1 MNDIVE
7 LLSGLLVICGSLFV
21 LAGGIGALRMPDFYT
36 RIHGASLT
44 DSLGPV
50 LVLGGLILQGGLSL
64 VSVKLAAVLLLLMT
78 TSPTASYA
86 LANAALLAGLRP
98 TGDDDKLLPP
108 VVVRNEEPRP

>member
-1 MNDIVE
+1 MNGIIE
-7 LLSGLLVICGSLFV
+7 LIGGLLVVSGSLFV

-50 LVLGGLILQGGLSL
+50 LILGGLMMHAGLSL
-64 VSVKLAAVLLLLMT
+64 VTVKLGAVLLFLMV

-98 TGDDDKLLPP
+98 EGVGSKTGPAAPKDQETPS
-108 VVVRNEEPRP
+108 

>member
-1 MNDIVE
+1 MNDILE
-7 LLSGLLVICGSLFV
+7 LLSALLVVSGSLFV

-50 LVLGGLILQGGLSL
+50 LILGGLMFHAGLSL
-64 VSVKLAAVLLLLMT
+64 VTVKLAAVMLFLMV

-98 TGDDDKLLPP
+98 EGMESKGPKIDTGEQEDAK
-108 VVVRNEEPRP
+108 

>member
-1 MNDIVE
+1 MNGILE
-7 LLSGLLVICGSLFV
+7 LVAGLLVVSGSLFV

-50 LVLGGLILQGGLSL
+50 LILGGLMLYAGPSL
-64 VSVKLAAVLLLLMT
+64 VTVKLAAVLLFLMV

-98 TGDDDKLLPP
+98 ERAERKASRADS
-108 VVVRNEEPRP
+108 EEQETAL

>member
-1 MNDIVE
+1 MNGIIE
-7 LLSGLLVICGSLFV
+7 LIAGLLVVSGSLFV
-21 LAGGIGALRMPDFYT
+21 LACGIGALRMPDFYT

-50 LVLGGLILQGGLSL
+50 LILGGLMLHAGLSL
-64 VSVKLAAVLLLLMT
+64 ITVKLGAVLLFLMV

-98 TGDDDKLLPP
+98 EGVDSKAAPAAPTDQ
-108 VVVRNEEPRP
+108 ETSS

>member
-1 MNDIVE
+1 MNGVVE
-7 LLSGLLVICGSLFV
+7 LIAGLLVVSGSLFV

-50 LVLGGLILQGGLSL
+50 LILGGLMVHAGPSL
-64 VSVKLAAVLLLLMT
+64 VTVKLAAVLLFLMV

-98 TGDDDKLLPP
+98 EGVEGAKPAADAGQQETSP
-108 VVVRNEEPRP
+108 

>member
-1 MNDIVE
+1 MNGILDI
-7 LLSGLLVICGSLFV
+7 LSGLLMVSGALFV

-50 LVLGGLILQGGLSL
+50 LVLGGLMLQSGLSL
-64 VSVKLAAVLLLLMT
+64 VTLKLAAVLLFLMI

-86 LANAALLAGLRP
+86 LANAALLSGLRP
-98 TGDDDKLLPP
+98 AGYAGTPGEQVKKGE
-108 VVVRNEEPRP
+108 RS

>member
-1 MNDIVE
+1 MNGVVE
-7 LLSGLLVICGSLFV
+7 LIAAVLVVSGSLFV

-50 LVLGGLILQGGLSL
+50 LILGGLMMHAGLSL
-64 VSVKLAAVLLLLMT
+64 VSVKLGAVLLFLMV

-98 TGDDDKLLPP
+98 EGLDSKAAPAAPKDQETPS
-108 VVVRNEEPRP
+108 

>member
-1 MNDIVE
+1 MNGVLE
-7 LLSGLLVICGSLFV
+7 LLAGLLVVSGSLFV

-50 LVLGGLILQGGLSL
+50 LVLGGLMLYAGPSL
-64 VSVKLAAVLLLLMT
+64 VTVKLAAVMLFLMV

-98 TGDDDKLLPP
+98 EGVGSTASKAETGA
-108 VVVRNEEPRP
+108 REATQ

>member
-1 MNDIVE
+1 MNGVLE
-7 LLSGLLVICGSLFV
+7 LFAGLLVVSGSLFV
-21 LAGGIGALRMPDFYT
+21 LAGGIGALRMPDFYS

-50 LVLGGLILQGGLSL
+50 LILGGLMLYAGPSL
-64 VSVKLAAVLLLLMT
+64 VTVKLAAVLLFLMV

-98 TGDDDKLLPP
+98 DGVDKTGAKI
-108 VVVRNEEPRP
+108 ETGTQETTE

>member
-1 MNDIVE
+1 MSEVLDIV
-7 LLSGLLVICGSLFV
+7 SGLLLIAGSLFV

-50 LVLGGLILQGGLSL
+50 LVLGGLMLQSGLSL
-64 VSVKLAAVLLLLMT
+64 VTLKLAAVLLFLMI

-86 LANAALLAGLRP
+86 LANAALLSGLRP
-98 TGDDDKLLPP
+98 QGYEGTPGNNRP
-108 VVVRNEEPRP
+108 REEQA

>member
-1 MNDIVE
+1 MIE
-7 LLSGLLVICGSLFV
+7 LQELVAGLLVITGSLFV

-50 LVLGGLILQGGLSL
+50 LVLGGLMVQAGLSL
-64 VSVKLAAVLLLLMT
+64 VTVKLAAVLLFLMVT
-78 TSPTASYA
+78 APTASYA

-98 TGDDDKLLPP
+98 EGMQG
-108 VVVRNEEPRP
+108 REPASAAPEQENGS

>member
-1 MNDIVE
+1 MIDLQE
-7 LLSGLLVICGSLFV
+7 LVAGLLVITGSLFV

-50 LVLGGLILQGGLSL
+50 LVLGGLMLHAGFSL
-64 VSVKLAAVLLLLMT
+64 VTVKLAAVLLFLMV

-98 TGDDDKLLPP
+98 AGIQDKKSAGAAAEQE
-108 VVVRNEEPRP
+108 NAS

>member
-1 MNDIVE
+1 MNGIFE
-7 LLSGLLVICGSLFV
+7 LLAGLLVISGSLFV

-50 LVLGGLILQGGLSL
+50 LILGGLMVHAGLSL
-64 VSVKLAAVLLLLMT
+64 VTLKLAAVLLFLMV

-98 TGDDDKLLPP
+98 EGVDGVQPAVDDMQQ
-108 VVVRNEEPRP
+108 EPAK

>member
-1 MNDIVE
+1 MNGVLE
-7 LLSGLLVICGSLFV
+7 LLAGLLVVSGSLFV

-50 LVLGGLILQGGLSL
+50 LVLGGLMLYAGPSL
-64 VSVKLAAVLLLLMT
+64 VTVKLAAVMLFLMV

-98 TGDDDKLLPP
+98 EGMAGKPP
-108 VVVRNEEPRP
+108 AVDPARQEKSS

>member
-1 MNDIVE
+1 MNGILE
-7 LLSGLLVICGSLFV
+7 LVSGLLMLSGALFV

-50 LVLGGLILQGGLSL
+50 LVLGGLMLQSGLSL
-64 VSVKLAAVLLLLMT
+64 VTLKLAAVLLFLMI

-86 LANAALLAGLRP
+86 LANAALLSGLRP
-98 TGDDDKLLPP
+98 TGYTGTPGAASQREKTP
-108 VVVRNEEPRP
+108 

>member
-1 MNDIVE
+1 MNGVVE

-50 LVLGGLILQGGLSL
+50 LVLGGLILQAGLSL
-64 VSVKLAAVLLLLMT
+64 VSVKLAVVLLLLMT

-98 TGDDDKLLPP
+98 AGEGDKAAPP
-108 VVVRNEEPRP
+108 ETSRHEESQP

>member
-1 MNDIVE
+1 MNGAVE
-7 LLSGLLVICGSLFV
+7 ILSGALVVLGSLFV
-21 LAGGIGALRMPDFYT
+21 LAGGIGALRMPDFYS

-50 LVLGGLILQGGLSL
+50 LVLGGLMLQAGLSL
-64 VSVKLAAVLLLLMT
+64 VTVKLAAVLLFLMV

-98 TGDDDKLLPP
+98 AGMDAATRASVLNQKEDAI
-108 VVVRNEEPRP
+108 